1 MIQKVRPLSMKNTSH
16 PIVNKFV
23 VVISLWLLAILGIS
37 AILAVKTSLL
47 FFNIMALVSAII
59 LCLGNA
65 LFLSLNIRKALR
77 IAPDMKEK
85 YNR

>member
-1 MIQKVRPLSMKNTSH
+1 MKNTSH

>member
-1 MIQKVRPLSMKNTSH
+1 MKNTSH

-47 FFNIMALVSAII
+47 FFNIMALVCAII

>member
-1 MIQKVRPLSMKNTSH
+1 MKNTSN

-59 LCLGNA
+59 LCLGNV

>member
-1 MIQKVRPLSMKNTSH
+1 MKNTSN